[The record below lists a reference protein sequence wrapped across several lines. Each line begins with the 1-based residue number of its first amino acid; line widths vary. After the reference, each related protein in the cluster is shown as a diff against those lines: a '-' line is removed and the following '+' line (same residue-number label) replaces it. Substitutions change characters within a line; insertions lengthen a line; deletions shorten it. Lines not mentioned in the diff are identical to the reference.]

1 MEAQYSTKRLLAL
14 RKLTRA
20 IAELLRNQLS
30 EYLGTLAPLL
40 RPRTVLG
47 EYIGG
52 SARDLIKAPEKA
64 FQDLQRIYQAAATP
78 YGLAA
83 ELTPPFNNVSSTWE
97 FTPLE
102 YLHTARNEPGSKNI
116 AVTSP
121 LKWVL
126 FYSGFPLSRL
136 RELLAARS
144 RDEKELS
151 DFMLHYSILQ
161 LVIYRQ
167 PGIGKMLE
175 ALRFPMSVMRL
186 PEFGELPVICIAS
199 AVTTARPP
207 DAVLIEST
215 ELSGQDAFEEV
226 VDQETIRNL
235 RDPLREQLVEVAR
248 GHGEKV

>member
-1 MEAQYSTKRLLAL
+1 METQYTIQRLLAL

-20 IAELLRNQLS
+20 IAELLRGQLRD
-30 EYLGTLAPLL
+30 YLGTLSPLL

-64 FQDLQRIYQAAATP
+64 FQELQKIYQAAATP

-97 FTPLE
+97 FIPLE
-102 YLHTARNEPGSKNI
+102 YVHTARNERESKNI
-116 AVTSP
+116 TVTSP

-126 FYSGFPLSRL
+126 FYGGFPPSRL
-136 RELLAARS
+136 RELLAVS
-144 RDEKELS
+144 NRDEKELS
-151 DFMLHYSILQ
+151 DFLLHYSILH
-161 LVIYRQ
+161 LAVSRQ

-175 ALRFPMSVMRL
+175 ALRFPLSVMRL

-199 AVTTARPP
+199 AVTTVRPP

-215 ELSGQDAFEEV
+215 ELSGQNAFEEV
-226 VDQETIRNL
+226 VDPDTIRNL
-235 RDPLREQLVEVAR
+235 RDPLREQLAEVAR